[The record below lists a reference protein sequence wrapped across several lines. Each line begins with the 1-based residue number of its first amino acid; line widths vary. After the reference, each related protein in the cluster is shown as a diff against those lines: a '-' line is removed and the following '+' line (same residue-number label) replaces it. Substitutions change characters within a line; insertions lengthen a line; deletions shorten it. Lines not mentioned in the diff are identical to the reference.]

1 MVRLKRLRVKTINL
15 ETFDFGM
22 GKLSNL
28 ISKVKSS
35 FEISYEELKLK
46 PHILDVEEKDIKLIE
61 KDVVEVG

>member
-1 MVRLKRLRVKTINL
+1 
-15 ETFDFGM
+15 M

-46 PHILDVEEKDIKLIE
+46 PQILDVEEKDIKFIE
-61 KDVVEVG
+61 KDVLEVG